1 MRVVNQESLRW
12 IACNPDN
19 LVKTDK
25 KTGINFN
32 GHNYMPSKI
41 KTYISK
47 YSYNVYENR
56 VILGFLKNVID
67 YLENQIIGFAKEI
80 VEVENI
86 PESIVAQL
94 PNTHALTGKCVYVYY
109 KGVVDRFSEKKDILE
124 EIYYSLNYSWAYKNA
139 QHYKSLN
146 QFTWKQSIHP
156 QKRVNYPSEI
166 R

>member
-1 MRVVNQESLRW
+1 
-12 IACNPDN
+12 
-19 LVKTDK
+19 
-25 KTGINFN
+25 
-32 GHNYMPSKI
+32 MPSKI
-41 KTYISK
+41 KTYIYK

-109 KGVVDRFSEKKDILE
+109 KGVVDRFSEKKI
-124 EIYYSLNYSWAYKNA
+124 
-139 QHYKSLN
+139 
-146 QFTWKQSIHP
+146 FWKKYIIGM
-156 QKRVNYPSEI
+156 KKF
-166 R
+166 

>member
-1 MRVVNQESLRW
+1 
-12 IACNPDN
+12 
-19 LVKTDK
+19 
-25 KTGINFN
+25 
-32 GHNYMPSKI
+32 MPSKI

-109 KGVVDRFSEKKDILE
+109 KAWWIDF
-124 EIYYSLNYSWAYKNA
+124 
-139 QHYKSLN
+139 
-146 QFTWKQSIHP
+146 
-156 QKRVNYPSEI
+156 
-166 R
+166 

>member
-1 MRVVNQESLRW
+1 
-12 IACNPDN
+12 
-19 LVKTDK
+19 
-25 KTGINFN
+25 
-32 GHNYMPSKI
+32 MPSKI

-94 PNTHALTGKCVYVYY
+94 PNT
-109 KGVVDRFSEKKDILE
+109 KKYI
-124 EIYYSLNYSWAYKNA
+124 IGMK
-139 QHYKSLN
+139 K
-146 QFTWKQSIHP
+146 F
-156 QKRVNYPSEI
+156 
-166 R
+166 